1 MAQRRL
7 ATPGGSETFVL
18 TLAEH
23 IARLGHE
30 VVVHALELGLAA
42 TVAEQRAI
50 SVVRNQEQLPE
61 QTDATIALDRV
72 MAVDLARRY
81 PSATRLY
88 VMHNPDEIWLPPPE
102 PGIVAATLAPNDRL
116 ALLARGCAGAG
127 EVVRIRQPV
136 DLRRFS
142 PRGWARDHPKRILLL
157 SNYLE
162 YSGQRVDQLKQAWSR
177 PGLEWQRLGYPEP
190 TTAVAEEMAK
200 ADIVVGY
207 GRSILEA
214 MACGRPAYVHDHA
227 GSDGWVT
234 AERYDRLE
242 ADGFAG
248 TGVRPTPSLDLLR
261 EDFARY
267 GPALGQVGQDLAR
280 TYHDA
285 RMVAASVVAVV
296 ERLGPSSHR
305 HDPAAL
311 SALHNL
317 AAAQLR
323 TDLLAEDYRV
333 EAKRQAEAA
342 RRLEVAIAEATAEA
356 KQRETEAARRLEVVT
371 AEAKQRETEAARRL
385 EVAIAEAT
393 AEAKQ
398 RETEAARRL
407 EVVTAEAKQR
417 ETKAARRLEVAIEEA
432 KRQAEV
438 AYGETERDRLS
449 EEVRRLASALEKVT
463 GSRRFKLIT
472 AILWPI
478 DRVRSLFAE

>member
-1 MAQRRL
+1 MRFIIAQRRL

-23 IARLGHE
+23 IAKLGHE
-30 VVVHALELGLAA
+30 VIVHALQLGLAA
-42 TVAEQRAI
+42 TVAEHRAI
-50 SVVRNQEQLPE
+50 TVVPHQEQLPE
-61 QTDATIALDRV
+61 KTDATIALDRV
-72 MAVDLARRY
+72 MAADLARRY

-88 VMHNPDEIWLPPPE
+88 AMHNADEIWLPPPE
-102 PGIVAATLAPNDRL
+102 PGIVAATLAPNDRF

-162 YSGQRVDQLKQAWSR
+162 TSGQRVDQLKEAWSR
-177 PGLEWQRLGYPEP
+177 PGLEWHRLGHPEP
-190 TTAVAEEMAK
+190 TIAVAEEMTK

-234 AERYDRLE
+234 AESYDRLE

-248 TGVRPTPSLDLLR
+248 TGVRRTPGLNQLR
-261 EDFARY
+261 EDLARY
-267 GPALGQVGQDLAR
+267 GPTLGRVGQDLAR

-296 ERLGPSSHR
+296 NRLGSATHR

-311 SALHNL
+311 YALHNL
-317 AAAQLR
+317 AEAQLR
-323 TDLLAEDYRV
+323 ADLLADSYRF
-333 EAKRQAEAA
+333 EAKRQADIA
-342 RRLEVAIAEATAEA
+342 RRLEVAIAEQSKREAELA
-356 KQRETEAARRLEVVT
+356 KLRETE
-371 AEAKQRETEAARRL
+371 RE
-385 EVAIAEAT
+385 
-393 AEAKQ
+393 
-398 RETEAARRL
+398 
-407 EVVTAEAKQR
+407 
-417 ETKAARRLEVAIEEA
+417 
-432 KRQAEV
+432 
-438 AYGETERDRLS
+438 RLS
-449 EEVRRLASALEKVT
+449 QEVQRLASALENVT

-472 AILWPI
+472 AILQPI
-478 DRVRSLFAE
+478 DRVRRLLAR